1 MDINEKDDDDDSE
14 DNEMNIE
21 DEMSQN
27 DVESKSFIF
36 SCVGI
41 GLKNIARIEM

>member
-1 MDINEKDDDDDSE
+1 MEIDEKDDDSE
-14 DNEMNIE
+14 DNEMNNE
-21 DEMSQN
+21 DEMNQN

-41 GLKNIARIEM
+41 GLKNVARIEM